1 MNRQDDSFDRSREG
15 EERKGCGAGRGRSRT
30 ERSAGGG
37 GRLQRSRG
45 GCVRGIRHR
54 VSGVLSRAIG
64 PRDDELC
71 DRDRRSTLRRVEKQ
85 NARQSLRGQS
95 RVDNS

>member
-37 GRLQRSRG
+37 GRSSRLQDI
-45 GCVRGIRHR
+45 VRWCAGTGKAAAE
-54 VSGVLSRAIG
+54 SYDGVIVF
-64 PRDDELC
+64 DEC
-71 DRDRRSTLRRVEKQ
+71 HKAKNFVPGKE
-85 NARQSLRGQS
+85 RQSSKAAGA
-95 RVDNS
+95 VI